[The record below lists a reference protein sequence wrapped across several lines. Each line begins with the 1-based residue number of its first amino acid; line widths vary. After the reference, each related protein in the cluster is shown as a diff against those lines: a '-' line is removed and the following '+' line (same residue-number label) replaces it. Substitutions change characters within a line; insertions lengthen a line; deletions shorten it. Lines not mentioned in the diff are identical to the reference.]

1 MSKIYLDIDFYDE
14 DFLEHHGIKG
24 MKWGVRRYQNPD
36 GSLTPLGRAR
46 RGITS
51 APGDIKRGIKKMKR
65 DASRGVRKLKKG
77 AQHIKDIRKKKIK
90 PKSEEEKLRA
100 IKNGDFKTLSRYMD
114 ELTIDQL
121 READSRLTL
130 MRNMNQSYSSL
141 HPQKTGIL
149 KKIGNTAN
157 SIGDIAQGISR
168 IQQAFQL
175 DKKSKA
181 ELAKIRAN
189 IRKTE
194 AEINK
199 TKAET
204 PQEKKEKQKK
214 EQKAVEEAQDALTNL
229 FDEAE
234 KREDGKTDRGSTV
247 DDVINDV
254 RDTPLR
260 KRYRDSDDSIEVSEG
275 RSNLFNARERLF
287 RDEGRSNNKT
297 SKDEAYDFFRG
308 KQDQR
313 RYEDTLARLGNQ
325 YADERSS
332 HTWRDTDRGGWRS
345 EQRSSMDDVGK
356 VSRDTDYDDAWDYL
370 IEQQRKKRQ

>member
-1 MSKIYLDIDFYDE
+1 MSKVYLDIDFYDE

-51 APGDIKRGIKKMKR
+51 APGDIKRGLKKMKR
-65 DASRGVRKLKKG
+65 DASRGVKKLKKG
-77 AQHIKDIRKKKIK
+77 AERIKDIGKKKVR

-121 READSRLTL
+121 READARLTL
-130 MRNMNQSYSSL
+130 MRNMNQSYGSL
-141 HPQKTGIL
+141 HPKRTGL
-149 KKIGNTAN
+149 LTKIANTA
-157 SIGDIAQGISR
+157 SSLGDVAQGIGK
-168 IQQAFQL
+168 IQQALQL

-199 TKAET
+199 IKGET
-204 PQEKKEKQKK
+204 PKEKQEKQEK
-214 EQKAVEEAQDALTNL
+214 EKKAVEEAQEALTKI
-229 FDEAE
+229 FDESE
-234 KREDGKTDRGSTV
+234 KKEKKPARESTV
-247 DDVINDV
+247 DDIINEV

-260 KRYRDSDDSIEVSEG
+260 NRYRDSKDSAEVSNG
-275 RSNLFNARERLF
+275 RSNIFDARERLF
-287 RDEGRSNNKT
+287 RDEGRTDNRSA
-297 SKDEAYDFFRG
+297 KDEAYDFFRS

-313 RYEDTLARLGNQ
+313 RYEDTLASLGNQ
-325 YADERSS
+325 YASERSS
-332 HTWRDTDRGGWRS
+332 RTWRDTDRGGWRS
-345 EQRSSMDDVGK
+345 EQRSSMDDVGR

-370 IEQQRKKRQ
+370 VEQQRKKRH